1 MSISLQK
8 ANFWKR
14 ISAFLCDIILVSIL
28 AVGFATLMSAI
39 FGYTK
44 HFDQLESYQLQ
55 YTEQYGIKTII
66 SNEEYENLPQEEK
79 DKYISNDA
87 YEQLP
92 QEEKD
97 KYTAADE
104 AFSKDKNVIKT
115 IHKLFYLTFA
125 IVSVS
130 LFFSYLIIY
139 FIIPLFF
146 KNGQTLGKKVFGLAV
161 MRSNCV
167 KVSNPVLFVR
177 AILGQYT
184 IEAMVP
190 ALLIIMILF
199 GVLGFAGTLTLILL
213 AILEIVVI
221 CITKT
226 RSSIHDLLSDTVV
239 VDYASQQIF
248 DSQEALIEYKQQ
260 QHAEE
265 VAKPEGISN
274 DEEISDDSTRNK

>member
-1 MSISLQK
+1 
-8 ANFWKR
+8 
-14 ISAFLCDIILVSIL
+14 
-28 AVGFATLMSAI
+28 MSAI